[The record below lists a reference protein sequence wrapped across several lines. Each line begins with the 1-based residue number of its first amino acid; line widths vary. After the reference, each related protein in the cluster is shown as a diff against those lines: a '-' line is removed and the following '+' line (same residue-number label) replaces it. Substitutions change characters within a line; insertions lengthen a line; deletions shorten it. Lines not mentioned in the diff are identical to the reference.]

1 MKVDAYEAVIENGQV
16 KFVENVR
23 LPDKTRVF
31 VVVPETEGTRKVHI
45 YSPRLANPSESSR
58 FVKEV
63 IEVR

>member
-1 MKVDAYEAVIENGQV
+1 MKVDAYEAIIENGLV
-16 KFVENVR
+16 KFVENVS
-23 LPDKTRVF
+23 LPENTKVF
-31 VVVPETEGTRKVHI
+31 AIVPETEGTRIVHM